1 MVKQSKN
8 HRKALEA
15 VSALDLLSS
24 KDAVLKV
31 KDLSYAKFDESVDVD
46 VNLGI
51 DATKGD
57 QVVRGGL
64 VLPHG
69 TGKKVRIVVFA
80 KGDAAVQAEKAG
92 ADFVGAEDLIEK
104 ISQGWV
110 DFDFAV
116 ATPDMVASIGVLA
129 RILGPKGLLPNKKL
143 GTVTQ
148 NVSAIV
154 ADLKKGKAFYKND
167 KQGLVHFSIGK
178 VSFDVNQLQENFATF
193 MKTLAGSKPA
203 TSKGKFIRKVTISS
217 SMGIG
222 IGVNLE
228 QVS

>member
-1 MVKQSKN
+1 MVKHGKK
-8 HRKALEA
+8 HRNALQLI
-15 VSALDLLSS
+15 SGLDLLSN
-24 KDAVLKV
+24 KDAIAKV
-31 KDLSYAKFDESVDVD
+31 KSLSFAKFDESIDID

-57 QVVRGGL
+57 QVVRGGV

-80 KGDAAVQAEKAG
+80 KGDAATQAEKAG

-116 ATPDMVASIGVLA
+116 ATPDMVAPIGVLA

-148 NVSAIV
+148 NVGAIV
-154 ADLKKGKAFYKND
+154 ADLKKGKAFFKND

-178 VSFDVNQLQENFATF
+178 VSFDVNQLQENFVTF
-193 MKTLAGSKPA
+193 MKTLAASKPA
-203 TSKGKFIRKVTISS
+203 ASKGKFIRKVTMSS
-217 SMGIG
+217 SMGVG

-228 QVS
+228 QVL

>member
-1 MVKQSKN
+1 MVKHGKN
-8 HRKALEA
+8 HRKALQA
-15 VSALDLLSS
+15 VSGLDLLSN
-24 KDAVLKV
+24 KDAIVKLKS
-31 KDLSYAKFDESVDVD
+31 LSHVKFDESVDVD

-57 QVVRGGL
+57 QVVRGGV

-80 KGDAAVQAEKAG
+80 RGEAANQAEKAG

-129 RILGPKGLLPNKKL
+129 KILGPKGLLPNKKL
-143 GTVTQ
+143 GTVTL
-148 NVSAIV
+148 NVGPVV
-154 ADLKKGKAFYKND
+154 ADLKKGKAFFKND

-178 VSFDVNQLQENFATF
+178 ISFDVNQLQENFVTF
-193 MKTLAGSKPA
+193 MKTLAASKPA
-203 TSKGKFIRKVTISS
+203 ASKGKFIRKVTISS
-217 SMGIG
+217 SMGVG

>member
-1 MVKQSKN
+1 MVKHGKN
-8 HRKALEA
+8 HRKALQA
-15 VSALDLLSS
+15 VSGLDLLSN
-24 KDAVLKV
+24 KDAIVKLKS
-31 KDLSYAKFDESVDVD
+31 LSHVKFDESVDVD

-57 QVVRGGL
+57 QVVRGGV

-80 KGDAAVQAEKAG
+80 RGEAATQAEKAG

-129 RILGPKGLLPNKKL
+129 KILGPKGLLPNKKL
-143 GTVTQ
+143 GTVTL
-148 NVSAIV
+148 NVGPVV
-154 ADLKKGKAFYKND
+154 ADLKKGKAFFKND

-178 VSFDVNQLQENFATF
+178 VSFDVNQLQENFVTF
-193 MKTLAGSKPA
+193 MKTLAASKPA
-203 TSKGKFIRKVTISS
+203 ASKGKFIRKITISS
-217 SMGIG
+217 SMGVG

>member
-1 MVKQSKN
+1 MVKHGKK
-8 HRKALEA
+8 HRNALQL
-15 VSALDLLSS
+15 VSGLDLLSN
-24 KDAVLKV
+24 KDAIAKV
-31 KDLSYAKFDESVDVD
+31 KSLSFVKFDESIDVD

-57 QVVRGGL
+57 QVVRGGV

-80 KGDAAVQAEKAG
+80 KGEAAIQAEKVG

-104 ISQGWV
+104 ISQGWI

-116 ATPDMVASIGVLA
+116 ATPDMVAPIGVLA
-129 RILGPKGLLPNKKL
+129 KILGPKGLLPNKKL

-148 NVSAIV
+148 NVGAIV
-154 ADLKKGKAFYKND
+154 ADLKKGKAFFKND

-178 VSFDVNQLQENFATF
+178 VSFDGNQLQENFVTF
-193 MKTLAGSKPA
+193 MKTLAASKPA
-203 TSKGKFIRKVTISS
+203 ASKGKFIRKVTMSS
-217 SMGIG
+217 SLGVG

>member
-1 MVKQSKN
+1 MVKHGKK
-8 HRKALEA
+8 HRNALQL
-15 VSALDLLSS
+15 VSGLDLLSN
-24 KDAVLKV
+24 KDAIAKV
-31 KDLSYAKFDESVDVD
+31 KSLSFAKFDESIDID

-57 QVVRGGL
+57 QVVRGGV
-64 VLPHG
+64 VLPYG

-80 KGDAAVQAEKAG
+80 KGDAATQAEKAG

-148 NVSAIV
+148 NVGAIV
-154 ADLKKGKAFYKND
+154 ADLKKGKAFFKND

-178 VSFDVNQLQENFATF
+178 VSFDVNQLQENFVTF
-193 MKTLAGSKPA
+193 MKTLAASKPA
-203 TSKGKFIRKVTISS
+203 ASKGKFIRKVTMSS
-217 SMGIG
+217 SMGVG

>member
-1 MVKQSKN
+1 MVKHGKKHRNALQLVSK
-8 HRKALEA
+8 
-15 VSALDLLSS
+15 LDLLSN
-24 KDAVLKV
+24 KDAIAKV
-31 KDLSYAKFDESVDVD
+31 KSLSFAKFDESIDID

-57 QVVRGGL
+57 QVVRGGV

-69 TGKKVRIVVFA
+69 TGKKVRIIVFA
-80 KGDAAVQAEKAG
+80 KGDAAIQAEKAG

-116 ATPDMVASIGVLA
+116 ATPDMVAPIGVLA
-129 RILGPKGLLPNKKL
+129 KILGPKGLLPNKKL

-148 NVSAIV
+148 NVGAIV
-154 ADLKKGKAFYKND
+154 ADLKKGKAFFKND

-178 VSFDVNQLQENFATF
+178 VSFDVNQLQENFVIF
-193 MKTLAGSKPA
+193 MKTLAASKPA
-203 TSKGKFIRKVTISS
+203 ASKGKFIRKVTMSS
-217 SMGIG
+217 SMGVG

-228 QVS
+228 QIS

>member
-1 MVKQSKN
+1 MVKHSKN
-8 HRKALEA
+8 HRKALQA
-15 VSALDLLSS
+15 VSKLELLSN
-24 KDAVLKV
+24 KDAIAKV
-31 KDLSYAKFDESVDVD
+31 KSLSHVKFDESVDVD

-57 QVVRGGL
+57 QVVRGGV

-80 KGDAAVQAEKAG
+80 RGEAAMQAEKAG

-129 RILGPKGLLPNKKL
+129 KILGPKGLLPNKKL
-143 GTVTQ
+143 GTVTL
-148 NVSAIV
+148 NVGSV
-154 ADLKKGKAFYKND
+154 VTDLKKGKAFFKND
-167 KQGLVHFSIGK
+167 KQGIVHFSIGK
-178 VSFDVNQLQENFATF
+178 VSFDALALQENFVTF
-193 MKTLAGSKPA
+193 MKTLIASKPA
-203 TSKGKFIRKVTISS
+203 ASKGKFIRKITMSS
-217 SMGIG
+217 SMGVG

-228 QVS
+228 QI

>member
-1 MVKQSKN
+1 MVKHGKN
-8 HRKALEA
+8 HRKALQS
-15 VSALDLLSS
+15 VSGLDLLSN
-24 KDAVLKV
+24 KDAILKL
-31 KDLSYAKFDESVDVD
+31 KSLSHVKFDESVDVD

-57 QVVRGGL
+57 QVVRGGV

-80 KGDAAVQAEKAG
+80 RGEAATQAEKAG

-129 RILGPKGLLPNKKL
+129 KILGPKGLLPNKKL
-143 GTVTQ
+143 GTVTL
-148 NVSAIV
+148 NVGPVV
-154 ADLKKGKAFYKND
+154 ADLKKGKAFFKND

-178 VSFDVNQLQENFATF
+178 VSFDVNQLQENFVTF
-193 MKTLAGSKPA
+193 MKTLAASKPA
-203 TSKGKFIRKVTISS
+203 ASKGKFIRKITISS
-217 SMGIG
+217 SMGVG

>member
-1 MVKQSKN
+1 MVKHGKKHRNALQLVSK
-8 HRKALEA
+8 
-15 VSALDLLSS
+15 LDLLSN
-24 KDAVLKV
+24 KDAIAKV
-31 KDLSYAKFDESVDVD
+31 KSLSFAKFDESIDID

-57 QVVRGGL
+57 QVVRGGV

-69 TGKKVRIVVFA
+69 TGRKVRIVVFA
-80 KGDAAVQAEKAG
+80 KGDAATQAEKAG

-116 ATPDMVASIGVLA
+116 ATPDMVAPIGVLA

-148 NVSAIV
+148 NVGAIV
-154 ADLKKGKAFYKND
+154 ADLKKGKAFFKND

-178 VSFDVNQLQENFATF
+178 VSFDVNQLQENFVTF
-193 MKTLAGSKPA
+193 MKTLAASKPA
-203 TSKGKFIRKVTISS
+203 ASKGKFIRKVTMSS
-217 SMGIG
+217 SMGVG

-228 QVS
+228 QIS